1 MPLLDAATI
10 RPYLDGGDFRRLFT
24 QRLGWNSLAGAPLPV
39 TVDGLSYA
47 LQPVAEKAHF
57 TVYRCSPGPDGALPN
72 SSVRAKIDNRVT
84 RLQQLHLIIYVDQAG
99 SAQVWQ
105 WVRSGRFDEALV
117 RREVELVEAGDEA
130 KELFTQLALAPE
142 LVEFLTPDRRDAT
155 LRGEP
160 LGRLDHLAIEVDDLA
175 GASSRMRAEGVRHGD
190 EVRSSRG
197 VSVQTEPETTSGVA
211 LQFVERAK

>member
-1 MPLLDAATI
+1 MLKKIDHIGIAVADLEVA
-10 RPYLDGGDFRRLFT
+10 RRFFEGALGLEPSWESTSERAKVAFF
-24 QRLGWNSLAGAPLPV
+24 RLGES
-39 TVDGLSYA
+39 
-47 LQPVAEKAHF
+47 E
-57 TVYRCSPGPDGALPN
+57 
-72 SSVRAKIDNRVT
+72 I
-84 RLQQLHLIIYVDQAG
+84 
-99 SAQVWQ
+99 
-105 WVRSGRFDEALV
+105 
-117 RREVELVEAGDEA
+117 
-130 KELFTQLALAPE
+130 E